1 MLGNSNLHTKTLM
14 IHTNT
19 LRRYQVEIETDFT
32 RIHLKSGKCPS
43 RPNVCVCVLNM
54 LHTKNSRIFVN
65 QYSHATLMQRSKERQ
80 YRNQLDFLDVHEL
93 SDVKCICW
101 TYLNVSCTN
110 VVYFIFS
117 DCISH
122 LAIPPLL
129 PLTENLAACSP
140 KIWRRNRL
148 MRASRVLGQAPKPQ
162 NCKTISK
169 NMTCMLSFFHFFHHF
184 FSVQESCPNQ
194 NFSCQHSNIPKQQLL
209 QFPSVSLYP
218 PSFFKKLQVRLHV

>member
-1 MLGNSNLHTKTLM
+1 M
-14 IHTNT
+14 
-19 LRRYQVEIETDFT
+19 
-32 RIHLKSGKCPS
+32 
-43 RPNVCVCVLNM
+43 CVCVLNM

-218 PSFFKKLQVRLHV
+218 PSFLKKLQVRLHV